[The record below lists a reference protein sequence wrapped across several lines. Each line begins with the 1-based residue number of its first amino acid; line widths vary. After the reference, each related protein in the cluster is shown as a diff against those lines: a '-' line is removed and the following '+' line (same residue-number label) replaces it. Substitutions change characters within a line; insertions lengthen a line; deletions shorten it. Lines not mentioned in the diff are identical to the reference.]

1 MQPFHPSLASGRW
14 STLSLAEQLGNVGSE
29 YERALQWKRRGDQNH
44 FERAF
49 DRMLELLDLTIAD
62 ERWRNHRLK
71 ELVRLREIVCEELL
85 AVDGTS
91 SKPDLRNYFL
101 YFGLLARR
109 DH

>member
-1 MQPFHPSLASGRW
+1 M
-14 STLSLAEQLGNVGSE
+14 SLAEQLGNVGSE
-29 YERALQWKRRGDQNH
+29 YERALQWKQRGDQNH
-44 FERAF
+44 FEKAF

-71 ELVRLREIVCEELL
+71 ELVRLREVVCEELL
-85 AVDGTS
+85 AGNGAASDS
-91 SKPDLRNYFL
+91 DLRNYFL